1 MEGRLS
7 TTLAAKGCM
16 LSTQQERNFIWIDPS
31 EWWRREKWWTS
42 RESLRLPVIGTWGY
56 PIWAYTPKEA
66 MSVMF
71 PIYMAPRPQF
81 SISEEFLHSII
92 LRPKKP
98 LFSWNL
104 VNPLLSMNEAWMDK
118 CAARLRPLADQYKPR
133 QHQSCTLKK
142 FWDLSI
148 TTQSCSGD
156 KKSHLKDIYTHIM
169 KSRSVFKNELK
180 YIYRNQKFILFFK
193 REKKFRTMYGPDGR
207 FVS

>member
-1 MEGRLS
+1 
-7 TTLAAKGCM
+7 
-16 LSTQQERNFIWIDPS
+16 
-31 EWWRREKWWTS
+31 
-42 RESLRLPVIGTWGY
+42 
-56 PIWAYTPKEA
+56 

-98 LFSWNL
+98 LGSWNL
-104 VNPLLSMNEAWMDK
+104 VNPLLSMNEAWMEE
-118 CAARLRPLADQYKPR
+118 CAARLPSLVDQYKPR
-133 QHQSCTLKK
+133 QHQTFTIKK
-142 FWDLSI
+142 FWDLNV
-148 TTQSCSGD
+148 TTQSCPGD
-156 KKSHLKDIYTHIM
+156 KKSLLKGVYTHIM

-180 YIYRNQKFILFFK
+180 YIYRNQKFILFSK